1 MLAEAKMASQQP
13 PKKKAKKQPKREHLK
28 RILFPN
34 GTITSSAL
42 VREIL
47 AVKPVENCTYEQTAT
62 VRVLVTLADSKQTKA
77 NKVNV
82 NSVEIGREEQRLCG
96 PAVCFKMLDG
106 PNRNEIVVKAES
118 IKLDK
123 KSPTKKS
130 GTEAPVWKPN
140 SGVPRDLKEAFEA
153 KANVAKLEAVAR
165 SKIVLSRHGPKLL
178 KGAYMFG
185 TDIKAYGDR
194 LNVEHGGW
202 SEKEA
207 KGKCVEQI
215 IANCAS
221 WLYAMEANECFAW
234 LPEKYKKAARD
245 AAKGQWVGYETH
257 PNKDTRLVLTQ
268 RRGAFGLR
276 LRVGV
281 EVDEY

>member
-1 MLAEAKMASQQP
+1 MRVS
-13 PKKKAKKQPKREHLK
+13 
-28 RILFPN
+28 
-34 GTITSSAL
+34 
-42 VREIL
+42 EIL
-47 AVKPVENCTYEQTAT
+47 AVKPIENCKHEQTAT
-62 VRVLVTLADSKQTKA
+62 VRVLVTLADSKKTKA

-82 NSVEIGREEQRLCG
+82 NFVEIGREEQPLRG

-118 IKLDK
+118 IMFGK
-123 KSPTKKS
+123 KSHSRKS
-130 GTEAPVWKPN
+130 GTEAPVWKAN
-140 SGVPRDLKEAFEA
+140 SMVPRGLKAAFEA
-153 KANVAKLEAVAR
+153 KADVKKLEEVAR
-165 SKIVLSRHGPKLL
+165 TKITPSTNRPLLLHG
-178 KGAYMFG
+178 AHMFG
-185 TDIKAYGDR
+185 TDVKACGGR
-194 LNVEHGGW
+194 LGVEHGGW

-215 IANCAS
+215 IANCATC
-221 WLYAMEANECFAW
+221 LYEMEANECFAW

-245 AAKGQWVGYETH
+245 AEKGQWVAYEPGQTLS
-257 PNKDTRLVLTQ
+257 NRLVLTQ

>member
-1 MLAEAKMASQQP
+1 M
-13 PKKKAKKQPKREHLK
+13 
-28 RILFPN
+28 
-34 GTITSSAL
+34 
-42 VREIL
+42 
-47 AVKPVENCTYEQTAT
+47 
-62 VRVLVTLADSKQTKA
+62 
-77 NKVNV
+77 
-82 NSVEIGREEQRLCG
+82 
-96 PAVCFKMLDG
+96 
-106 PNRNEIVVKAES
+106 
-118 IKLDK
+118 
-123 KSPTKKS
+123 
-130 GTEAPVWKPN
+130 
-140 SGVPRDLKEAFEA
+140 KEAFEA

-178 KGAYMFG
+178 KGAHMFG

-207 KGKCVEQI
+207 KDKCVKQI
-215 IANCAS
+215 IANGAS
-221 WLYAMEANECFAW
+221 WLYEMDANECFAW

-257 PNKDTRLVLTQ
+257 PNRDTRLVLTQ